1 MVWQRNEVYDVLK
14 VGGFFAYSTEALFP
28 ESNGKEEDLP
38 DYKLNLNGRYSHSSK
53 YLLGLIDA
61 KRFIL
66 HTLEVT
72 QIRLE
77 KGQPVMGYVVIMQK
91 QI

>member
-1 MVWQRNEVYDVLK
+1 VADLIDNNRK
-14 VGGFFAYSTEALFP
+14 GEA
-28 ESNGKEEDLP
+28 LP

-61 KRFIL
+61 KQFIL
-66 HTLEVT
+66 HVLEVK

-77 KGQPVMGYVVIMQK
+77 KGQPVLGYVVIVQK
-91 QI
+91 QT